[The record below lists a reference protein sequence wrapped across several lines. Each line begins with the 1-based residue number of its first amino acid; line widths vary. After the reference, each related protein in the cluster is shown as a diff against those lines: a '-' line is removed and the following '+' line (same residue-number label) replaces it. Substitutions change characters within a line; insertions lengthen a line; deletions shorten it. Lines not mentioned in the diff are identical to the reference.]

1 MIRDR
6 HWKYIHYNLF
16 RPQLFDMQEDPHE
29 MIDLGDDPAYTK
41 VRADMQQM
49 MLEARRRLKPRVGVP
64 YENLAGMGPPAAG
77 RSAGDHHRQMV
88 TSPSPP
94 PIPAHIPRV
103 NC

>member
-64 YENLAGMGPPAAG
+64 YPQQDEAQGIIIG
-77 RSAGDHHRQMV
+77 RW
-88 TSPSPP
+88 
-94 PIPAHIPRV
+94 
-103 NC
+103 